1 MPSSECHVANW
12 LQIAGRTVRA
22 RAVFCLVLVL
32 VLPGIAHSQD
42 KQTSFA
48 ANDVEF
54 LNLMGNLEGLRGF
67 GTVSDF
73 APILPE
79 RPLTEMTLAEVL
91 DYQREIREMGTI
103 SSAVG
108 RYQFIYLTLR
118 DLVETHGI
126 SDELRFDEE
135 IQTYL
140 ARFLMHHCGFY
151 DAATRDIHLANCL
164 AGVWAALPLVSGPQ
178 RGQSAYADDRVN
190 KAFVAPQI
198 VLDVLGRRFT
208 W

>member
-1 MPSSECHVANW
+1 MAWVI
-12 LQIAGRTVRA
+12 QIAR
-22 RAVFCLVLVL
+22 C
-32 VLPGIAHSQD
+32 VLPGSAALCFVLALPFIAHARD
-42 KQTSFA
+42 GQTSFA

-54 LNLMGNLEGLRGF
+54 LNLMGNLEGPRGF
-67 GTVSDF
+67 GTISDF
-73 APILPE
+73 APALPG

-91 DYQREIREMGTI
+91 DYQREIRAMGTV

-126 SDELRFDEE
+126 SDNLVFDGEV
-135 IQTYL
+135 QTYL

-151 DAATRDIHLANCL
+151 DPATPEGQLANCL
-164 AGVWAALPLVSGPQ
+164 AGVWAALPLVSGPE
-178 RGQSAYADDRVN
+178 RGQSAYAADGVN
-190 KAFVAPQI
+190 KAFTAPET
-198 VLDVLGRRFT
+198 VLDVLGRRFA

>member
-1 MPSSECHVANW
+1 MAK
-12 LQIAGRTVRA
+12 LIQGAGGGLPGLA
-22 RAVFCLVLVL
+22 ALCLAL
-32 VLPGIAHSQD
+32 VLPCLAHARDGQIR
-42 KQTSFA
+42 FA
-48 ANDVEF
+48 ANDVGF
-54 LNLMGNLEGLRGF
+54 LNLMGNLEGPRGF

-73 APILPE
+73 APALPD

-91 DYQREIREMGTI
+91 EYQREIRAMGTI

-151 DAATRDIHLANCL
+151 DPAMPDVQLANCL

-178 RGQSAYADDRVN
+178 RGQSVYAGDGIN

-198 VLDVLGRRFT
+198 VVDVLGRRFT